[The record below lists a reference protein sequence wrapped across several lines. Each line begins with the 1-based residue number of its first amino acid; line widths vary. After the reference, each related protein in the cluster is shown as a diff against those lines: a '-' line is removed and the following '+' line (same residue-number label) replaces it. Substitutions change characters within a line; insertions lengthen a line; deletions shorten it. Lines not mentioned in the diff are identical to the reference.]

1 MSEAKLQIQ
10 MRDANAHELLAVNL
24 EAERNQTRPLYIMK
38 ITRSSNL
45 GAKDSEHKKAEPY
58 VARKLRNETRKIFLN
73 STKDNK
79 EEYAGEIGDDDFQTV
94 YRGNMGFTVNSP
106 KNIYDVLSITQGF
119 GIMITSSTNI
129 TYELTFAKYS
139 GKAIMKAKDKEV
151 RNFGFGEIPPTAM
164 QHAGVNTIDSVR
176 SSFKNALI
184 SGGMQ
189 ATTIEP
195 RKNAND
201 KMTNEW
207 RIEWSMPLT
216 IDRFKLYH
224 AMKVD
229 LASGDQGTIKFSSE
243 FCKKYDL
250 HQYCG
255 RPNKEKPM
263 AYGRDDHYGP
273 SECMFCEPKGSSSG
287 RGKANIGKRSF
298 DAMFSDLN

>member
-1 MSEAKLQIQ
+1 
-10 MRDANAHELLAVNL
+10 
-24 EAERNQTRPLYIMK
+24 
-38 ITRSSNL
+38 
-45 GAKDSEHKKAEPY
+45 
-58 VARKLRNETRKIFLN
+58 
-73 STKDNK
+73 
-79 EEYAGEIGDDDFQTV
+79 
-94 YRGNMGFTVNSP
+94 
-106 KNIYDVLSITQGF
+106 
-119 GIMITSSTNI
+119 
-129 TYELTFAKYS
+129 
-139 GKAIMKAKDKEV
+139 
-151 RNFGFGEIPPTAM
+151 
-164 QHAGVNTIDSVR
+164 
-176 SSFKNALI
+176 
-184 SGGMQ
+184 MQ

-224 AMKVD
+224 AMTVD